1 MVSFLPFIIAL
12 TAAAC
17 DDDARALDR
26 PWAPVL
32 FHKKYETSASLPVD
46 ARFTTD
52 AAADETDGRRAVTA
66 FNAMASPVALRD
78 AYVPGSPYRANQL
91 ARRAATDVP
100 LILFWT
106 KNVRVPKNVRV
117 SMPGKIFHHS
127 FISQRDVLS
136 RPRSGVCCRLVQGEQ
151 RWLLPRP
158 SFSPRPPRRRH
169 GASSPARS
177 SQPRPSSASAWV
189 PSAPCP

>member
-117 SMPGKIFHHS
+117 SMPGKFFSPLFH
-127 FISQRDVLS
+127 FTARRLISSTVR
-136 RPRSGVCCRLVQGEQ
+136 C
-151 RWLLPRP
+151 LLPPRP
-158 SFSPRPPRRRH
+158 GRTTMASPETKLLTAATAPSPRRLKSR
-169 GASSPARS
+169 AVVTA
-177 SQPRPSSASAWV
+177 AALL
-189 PSAPCP
+189 SAPYR